1 MFNLGKSNLKFWTHR
16 ISFRYFEFVKIDQEI
31 IFELILAANFME
43 IQPLL
48 DLTCATI
55 AAMAK
60 GKTPQQ
66 LKELFHIQSELRTFT
81 PEEEAQ
87 IREQNKWA
95 ELP

>member
-1 MFNLGKSNLKFWTHR
+1 MK
-16 ISFRYFEFVKIDQEI
+16 VDQEI

-48 DLTCATI
+48 DLSCATI

-60 GKTPQQ
+60 GKTPTQ
-66 LKELFHIQSELRTFT
+66 LKELFRIESELKTFT